1 MRILYAALLF
11 MMMLVGAPA
20 ALAAPQISVG
30 LVTGQFTAEL
40 ASETDFTAQTVV
52 NGSVRK
58 EFLFKAGSYYFN
70 AANGSVNADGQ
81 EFGNVVLRIKADG
94 VNPVK
99 VNKKTYR
106 GNIEVMLAPDRK
118 NLIVR
123 NVLPVDEYLY
133 SVVGRTVP
141 VYFLDEA
148 IKAQAVAM
156 RSYALWLAEN
166 NNYYYDVRAGE
177 KDYVYSGTEVF
188 PKPYLKSVK
197 DYDYDAPDYKWERS
211 FDAQNISSGLLR
223 GGYDIGQIE
232 SIRLSPEKPG
242 ASDRTDTGRVIS
254 VGFAGSKGN
263 IVVPAAVV
271 RELFSLPST
280 LFEIEV
286 TRPIPK
292 QLDVPIEN
300 YYGME
305 IGRKEIEIELKDK
318 EKSENGIAGSIK
330 LISGVDGEKV
340 IFKGRGSG
348 SGLGLSLWGARQL
361 ANDEGN
367 TPGYYKNILR
377 YYYRNTV
384 VTKIY

>member
-40 ASETDFTAQTVV
+40 ASENDFTAQTVV

-141 VYFLDEA
+141 VYFPDEA

-177 KDYVYSGTEVF
+177 KDYVYSGT
-188 PKPYLKSVK
+188 
-197 DYDYDAPDYKWERS
+197 D
-211 FDAQNISSGLLR
+211 
-223 GGYDIGQIE
+223 
-232 SIRLSPEKPG
+232 
-242 ASDRTDTGRVIS
+242 
-254 VGFAGSKGN
+254 
-263 IVVPAAVV
+263 
-271 RELFSLPST
+271 
-280 LFEIEV
+280 
-286 TRPIPK
+286 
-292 QLDVPIEN
+292 
-300 YYGME
+300 M
-305 IGRKEIEIELKDK
+305 
-318 EKSENGIAGSIK
+318 EKSDINK
-330 LISGVDGEKV
+330 LIDSTRGEV
-340 IFKGRGSG
+340 VLYGGRPPWRFIRSRAAAIRKTAPMFTAKF
-348 SGLGLSLWGARQL
+348 SPSL
-361 ANDEGN
+361 
-367 TPGYYKNILR
+367 I
-377 YYYRNTV
+377 
-384 VTKIY
+384 